1 MYFNE
6 ICHFAVARLFAFTA
20 FLSNSYGFI
29 SSSSKCEENFNLLLF
44 FLIFFP
50 YYFLWLVREMRA
62 RKFEA
67 KFNLF
72 QGLLFQVDAELFID
86 FLKR

>member
-1 MYFNE
+1 
-6 ICHFAVARLFAFTA
+6 
-20 FLSNSYGFI
+20 
-29 SSSSKCEENFNLLLF
+29 
-44 FLIFFP
+44 
-50 YYFLWLVREMRA
+50 MRA